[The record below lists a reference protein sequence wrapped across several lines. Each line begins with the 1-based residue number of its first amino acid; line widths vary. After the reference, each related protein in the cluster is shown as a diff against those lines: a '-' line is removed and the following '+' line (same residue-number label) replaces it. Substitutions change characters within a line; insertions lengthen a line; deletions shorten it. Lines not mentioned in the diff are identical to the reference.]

1 LRHVRDNGARAC
13 GKSAT
18 FMFYQLREPVL
29 HATPLIELRPTQMTL
44 GMREVVMKQASW
56 KERDSKD
63 LEKFLGS
70 HMVPVI
76 VGPGQQKYLID
87 HHHLARALH
96 EIGVK
101 SVFVT
106 VVTDL
111 HKLEVATFWNMMDYH
126 GWTHPFDAKGRR
138 CDYAEL
144 PATVEDMHDDPYRS
158 LAGELRRIGGFA
170 KDSTPYSEF
179 VWADF
184 LRLRIKPKAVKQDFS
199 GTLAVALDMARSE
212 EASYLPGWC
221 APHAKAAAM
230 ARRDEE
236 GADKAKK
243 TKREKD
249 AKKESDD
256 S

>member
-1 LRHVRDNGARAC
+1 
-13 GKSAT
+13 
-18 FMFYQLREPVL
+18 MFYQLREPVL

-56 KERDSKD
+56 KERDPKD

-96 EIGVK
+96 EIGVE

-106 VVTDL
+106 IVTDL
-111 HKLEVATFWNMMDYH
+111 HKLDVATFWNMMDYH

-199 GTLAVALDMARSE
+199 GAL
-212 EASYLPGWC
+212 
-221 APHAKAAAM
+221 
-230 ARRDEE
+230 ARRAGYGEVGRGQLSAGVVRSARKGRGDGEAGRRGGGQSQEDETRK
-236 GADKAKK
+236 G
-243 TKREKD
+243 R
-249 AKKESDD
+249 
-256 S
+256 

>member
-1 LRHVRDNGARAC
+1 MFVTLHPRRAA
-13 GKSAT
+13 KPAT
-18 FMFYQLREPVL
+18 LMTFHLREPVL
-29 HATPLIELRPTQMTL
+29 HATPVLELRPTQMTL

-56 KERDSKD
+56 KQRDPKD

-96 EIGVK
+96 EIGVE
-101 SVFVT
+101 SVFVMI
-106 VVTDL
+106 VTDL
-111 HKLEVATFWNMMDYH
+111 HKLDVETFWNMMDYH

-138 CDYAEL
+138 RDYAEL
-144 PATVEDMHDDPYRS
+144 PETIEDMQDDPYRS
-158 LAGELRRIGGFA
+158 LAGELRTIGGFA

-184 LRLRIKPKAVKQDFS
+184 LRLRIKPKVVKQDFS
-199 GTLAVALDMARSE
+199 GALAVALDLARSE
-212 EASYLPGWC
+212 EADYLPGWC

-236 GADKAKK
+236 EPDKAKK
-243 TKREKD
+243 TKR
-249 AKKESDD
+249 AKGAKSETND

>member
-1 LRHVRDNGARAC
+1 
-13 GKSAT
+13 
-18 FMFYQLREPVL
+18 MIYQLREPVL

-56 KERDSKD
+56 KERDPKD

-106 VVTDL
+106 IVTDL
-111 HKLEVATFWNMMDYH
+111 HKLDVATFWNMMDYH

-144 PATVEDMHDDPYRS
+144 PATIEDMHDDPYRS

-170 KDSTPYSEF
+170 KELDPLFGIRLGRFSE
-179 VWADF
+179 AAHQAES
-184 LRLRIKPKAVKQDFS
+184 R
-199 GTLAVALDMARSE
+199 
-212 EASYLPGWC
+212 EAGLFR
-221 APHAKAAAM
+221 H
-230 ARRDEE
+230 ARRRAGYGEIGRGQLSAGVVRSARKGRGDGEAGRRGGGQSQEDETRK
-236 GADKAKK
+236 G
-243 TKREKD
+243 R
-249 AKKESDD
+249 
-256 S
+256 